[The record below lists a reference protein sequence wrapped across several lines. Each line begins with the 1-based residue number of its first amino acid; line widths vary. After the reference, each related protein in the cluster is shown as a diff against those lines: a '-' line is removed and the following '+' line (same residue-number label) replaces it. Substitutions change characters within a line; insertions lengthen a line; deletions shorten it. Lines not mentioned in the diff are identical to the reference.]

1 MLPWDEQRR
10 SPVTRWSAFFLEGIS
25 MNVKKTASEKI
36 FDNIIF
42 LADVFGDLPDKD
54 IPPLPVLEMAR
65 CFELAPAYSVRASR
79 RRRKDWPLWN

>member
-1 MLPWDEQRR
+1 MLPWVEQWR
-10 SPVTRWSAFFLEGIS
+10 SPVIRWSAFFLEGITT
-25 MNVKKTASEKI
+25 NVKKTATEKI

-65 CFELAPAYSVRASR
+65 CFELAPAYIVRASR

>member
-1 MLPWDEQRR
+1 MALTGD
-10 SPVTRWSAFFLEGIS
+10 PVERLFFVEDIT
-25 MNVKKTASEKI
+25 MKEKKTATEKI

-42 LADVFGDLPDKD
+42 LADVFGDLADKD

-65 CFELAPAYSVRASR
+65 CFELAPAYLVRASR

>member
-1 MLPWDEQRR
+1 MPWVEQWR
-10 SPVTRWSAFFLEGIS
+10 SPVIRWSAFFLEGKK
-25 MNVKKTASEKI
+25 MNTKKSATEKI

-42 LADVFGDLPDKD
+42 LADVFGDLADKD

-65 CFELAPAYSVRASR
+65 CFELAPAYVVRASR